1 MRRSYNGCH
10 KNIKDYTRLLLKAT
24 HHKIQ
29 QPRRNEQVLEIHNLP
44 RLNHEELE
52 NINRLIISKEI
63 EIVIKKQKSKNRWID

>member
-1 MRRSYNGCH
+1 MN
-10 KNIKDYTRLLLKAT
+10 KFL
-24 HHKIQ
+24 
-29 QPRRNEQVLEIHNLP
+29 QVYDLP